1 LIFLPQQQISFPEGW
16 FYFFKDIF
24 EGRNKK
30 EAHHYWQASPFC
42 FVARLPNTLTIPLR
56 GE

>member
-30 EAHHYWQASPFC
+30 KAHHYWQASPFC

-56 GE
+56 EE